1 MKWTIVNRKIFIVG
15 AIRKGKFTA
24 MAVINDNTLS
34 LAVYKLLIREVKMKK
49 IIVFLLCLTGFVPAY
64 GAKFQTLDEAL
75 TETATKIAQNSFIP
89 KNTKIAVVGF
99 LESTSRFRYPLSS
112 VLEDDLSGFL
122 IEKMP
127 GRVIAKNHIETVL
140 RELKITRDDIFDT
153 RNRKQ
158 FGRLAS
164 ADLIVSGNYW
174 INRREVII
182 VVNVVNIE
190 SGLAFFSHRVR
201 IRKSQLD
208 KHLLNSENKY
218 K

>member
-1 MKWTIVNRKIFIVG
+1 
-15 AIRKGKFTA
+15 
-24 MAVINDNTLS
+24 
-34 LAVYKLLIREVKMKK
+34 MKK

-99 LESTSRFRYPLSS
+99 LESTSRVRYPLSS
-112 VLEDDLSGFL
+112 VLEDDLSGFF
-122 IEKMP
+122 ID
-127 GRVIAKNHIETVL
+127 TVL

-174 INRREVII
+174 INRREMVIVI
-182 VVNVVNIE
+182 NVVNIE
-190 SGLAFFSHRVR
+190 SGLAFFSHRVK
-201 IRKSQLD
+201 IRKSQFD
-208 KHLLNSENKY
+208 KHLLNLENKY

>member
-1 MKWTIVNRKIFIVG
+1 
-15 AIRKGKFTA
+15 

-34 LAVYKLLIREVKMKK
+34 LSVYKLLIREVKMKK

-75 TETATKIAQNSFIP
+75 TETATKIAI
-89 KNTKIAVVGF
+89 VGF
-99 LESTSRFRYPLSS
+99 LESTSRVRYPLSS

-127 GRVIAKNHIETVL
+127 GRVIAKNHIDTVL

-201 IRKSQLD
+201 IRKSQFD

>member
-1 MKWTIVNRKIFIVG
+1 
-15 AIRKGKFTA
+15 
-24 MAVINDNTLS
+24 
-34 LAVYKLLIREVKMKK
+34 MKK
-49 IIVFLLCLTGFVPAY
+49 LYILLLCLVGFSAAHA
-64 GAKFQTLDEAL
+64 AKFQTMDEAL
-75 TETATKIAQNSFIP
+75 AETAVKISRDTNIP
-89 KNTKIAVVGF
+89 KQAKLAVVGF
-99 LESTSRFRYPLSS
+99 LESTTRGRRALSS

-127 GRVIAKNHIETVL
+127 GRVIAKNHIDTVL

-164 ADLIVSGNYW
+164 ADLIVSGNFW

-182 VVNVVNIE
+182 VFNVVNIE
-190 SGLAFFSHRVR
+190 SGLALFSHRVK
-201 IRKSQLD
+201 IRKSQFD
-208 KHLLNSENKY
+208 KHLLETFTY